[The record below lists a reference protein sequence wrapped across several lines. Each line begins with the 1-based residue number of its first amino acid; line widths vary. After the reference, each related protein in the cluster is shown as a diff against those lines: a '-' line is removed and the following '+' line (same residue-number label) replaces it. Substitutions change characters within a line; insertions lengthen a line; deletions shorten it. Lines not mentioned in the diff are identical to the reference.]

1 MTTTPGGDAVAPV
14 KVMRLRYAG
23 TCAGCGA
30 ELESGTRAAY
40 YKATRTV
47 RCLACIQP
55 DVTVPSGEA
64 GAAPPM
70 DSAPAPILDATET
83 GAAGASAR
91 REYERRSAKR
101 EARVREAHP
110 RLGGLI
116 LAVTDEPHS
125 TTAWAS
131 GARGEELLG
140 ARLADLTLKG
150 VRLLHDRRIPG
161 TRANID
167 HIAVGPT
174 GVHVIDAKRYEGRRP
189 SLRVEGGLLRPRV
202 EKLLVGSRDCTRL
215 VEGVHKQVGL
225 VRSALDAATLTDVPV
240 HGALCFIEA
249 DWPLIGGSFVIA
261 DVAVVWP
268 KKLAERLVAPGAL
281 SEAEVETIHRAL
293 ARAFPT
299 A

>member
-1 MTTTPGGDAVAPV
+1 MTTTSGGDAVVPA

-23 TCAGCGA
+23 ACAGCGA
-30 ELESGTRAAY
+30 DLESGSRAAY
-40 YKATRTV
+40 YKATKTV
-47 RCLACIQP
+47 RCLACIESDEP
-55 DVTVPSGEA
+55 APLAVPATAPPLGST
-64 GAAPPM
+64 AAPIPE
-70 DSAPAPILDATET
+70 AIET
-83 GAAGASAR
+83 GAAGSSAR

-101 EARVREAHP
+101 EARIREAHP

-116 LAVTDEPHS
+116 LALTDEPQS

-140 ARLADLTLKG
+140 ARLADLTQKG

-174 GVHVIDAKRYEGRRP
+174 GVYVIDAKRYEGRRP

-215 VEGVHKQVGL
+215 VEGVHRQVGL
-225 VRSALDAATLTDVPV
+225 VRSALDAGPLTDVPV
-240 HGALCFIEA
+240 HGTLCFIEA

-261 DVAVVWP
+261 DVAVLWP
-268 KKLAERLVAPGAL
+268 KKLAERLVAPGAM
-281 SEAEVETIHRAL
+281 SEAEAEAIHRAL
-293 ARAFPT
+293 AQAFP
-299 A
+299 AA

>member
-1 MTTTPGGDAVAPV
+1 MTTTSGGEAVAPA

-23 TCAGCGA
+23 TCAACGA
-30 ELESGTRAAY
+30 ELESGTLAAY
-40 YKATRTV
+40 YKATKTV
-47 RCLACIQP
+47 RCLACMEP
-55 DVTVPSGEA
+55 GGPAPSV
-64 GAAPPM
+64 
-70 DSAPAPILDATET
+70 APATAPALDSMPAPTLDAIET
-83 GAAGASAR
+83 GAAGSSAR

-101 EARVREAHP
+101 EARIREAHP

-116 LAVTDEPHS
+116 LALTDEPQS
-125 TTAWAS
+125 ATAWAS

-140 ARLADLTLKG
+140 ARLADLTQKG
-150 VRLLHDRRIPG
+150 VCLLHDRRIPG

-174 GVHVIDAKRYEGRRP
+174 GVHVIDAKRYKGRP

-240 HGALCFIEA
+240 HGTLCFIEA

-268 KKLAERLVAPGAL
+268 KKLAERLVAPGAM
-281 SEAEVETIHRAL
+281 SEAEVEKTHRAL
-293 ARAFPT
+293 GKAFP
-299 A
+299 AA